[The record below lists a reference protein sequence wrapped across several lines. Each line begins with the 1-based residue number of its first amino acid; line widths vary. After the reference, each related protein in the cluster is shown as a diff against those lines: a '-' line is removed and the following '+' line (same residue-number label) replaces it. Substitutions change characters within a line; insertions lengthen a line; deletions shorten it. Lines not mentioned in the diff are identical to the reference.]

1 MRQIFAQQKS
11 YSPIHVGTAKS
22 YIFKN
27 RTFGLIF
34 WIIYL
39 LRVIILVPG
48 RLAQLAR
55 ARL

>member
-1 MRQIFAQQKS
+1 MQQKS
-11 YSPIHVGTAKS
+11 YSPIRVGNAKVTF
-22 YIFKN
+22 IEN